1 MTKGDETRNAI
12 LTEATAVAAKVGLT
26 GMTIGQLAAHTGMS
40 KSGLYAHFASKEALQ
55 IEILRHTRE
64 RFVDQVVR
72 PALQSPRG
80 VARLRVLF
88 DAWVTWS
95 EACEDG
101 GCLFV
106 AACSELDDQPGPVR
120 DALVRDERDWLE
132 MIATVAGTAV
142 SEGEFRARPRP
153 RAVRVR
159 AARPDPRPPA
169 RLATAA
175 RPQGPRSRASRVRL
189 AHHPRRPAGLNQQGI
204 RHGIIRIQKS
214 TTVRPSQR
222 LMQAAFRTLEHTVP
236 SLGARWADRLWFT
249 LPTSP
254 VTDLP
259 PGGTAFEVESQGHT
273 VRGHR
278 WGAGPVIYLVHGW
291 GGNETQLARFVPP
304 LVAAG
309 FSVVTHDAPSHGTSD
324 PGAVAG
330 QGHAVEMGH
339 ALDAVAAVHGPAH
352 AVVAHSMGG
361 LATGLTLRY
370 GWLGTERLAL
380 VAPMVRIGDHLPVLA
395 AQLGFGPR
403 IRARLERRAHRRVG
417 LAVDEV
423 DFVRIA
429 DEIERPE
436 LPGHP

>member
-1 MTKGDETRNAI
+1 MA
-12 LTEATAVAAKVGLT
+12 
-26 GMTIGQLAAHTGMS
+26 S
-40 KSGLYAHFASKEALQ
+40 SGS
-55 IEILRHTRE
+55 
-64 RFVDQVVR
+64 
-72 PALQSPRG
+72 
-80 VARLRVLF
+80 
-88 DAWVTWS
+88 
-95 EACEDG
+95 
-101 GCLFV
+101 
-106 AACSELDDQPGPVR
+106 
-120 DALVRDERDWLE
+120 
-132 MIATVAGTAV
+132 
-142 SEGEFRARPRP
+142 
-153 RAVRVR
+153 
-159 AARPDPRPPA
+159 
-169 RLATAA
+169 
-175 RPQGPRSRASRVRL
+175 
-189 AHHPRRPAGLNQQGI
+189 
-204 RHGIIRIQKS
+204 QKS

-222 LMQAAFRTLEHTVP
+222 LVQAAFATLEHTAP
-236 SLGARWADRLWFT
+236 WFGARWADRLWFT

-259 PGGTAFEVESQGHT
+259 PGGTAFDVESQGHT

-291 GGNETQLARFVPP
+291 GGNETQLAKFVPP

-330 QGHAVEMGH
+330 QAHAVEMGH

-395 AQLGFGPR
+395 SQLGFGPR

-429 DEIERPE
+429 AEIERPE
-436 LPGHP
+436 LLVIHDREDRLAKHSSAVQLVESWDGARLTTTSGLGHHRILRDDAVVRQVVAFVVASEADELERSA